1 MGLGRRARAWLIA
14 YVAVAATDLVAELA
28 HWGLVS
34 LVALALAT
42 PILLGFLLT
51 ARPRD
56 RLTTLV
62 AIGLVFSWC
71 GDVFGY
77 AILIKIAFFLIAQL
91 CYAGAFWP
99 YRGRS
104 LLRRRPLIAALYG
117 LVVLAIAVVVAPPAG
132 FLAPAVVIY
141 AATIGTMA
149 VLATGIS
156 RLTAVGAAI
165 FVVSDTIIA
174 VTTFVVPGRIALDS
188 FLIMATYLVA
198 QALIVLGVVRAPSLM
213 AAPPAKEPSVPRR
226 NGP

>member
-1 MGLGRRARAWLIA
+1 MELRRPARAWLIA
-14 YVAVAATDLVAELA
+14 YAVVAVTDLVAELA
-28 HWGLVS
+28 HWNVVS
-34 LVALALAT
+34 LVALALAM
-42 PILLGFLLT
+42 PMLLGFLLT

-99 YRGRS
+99 YRARS
-104 LLRRRPLIAALYG
+104 VLRRRPSLAALYG
-117 LVVLAIAVVVAPPAG
+117 VAVVAIVVVVAPAAG
-132 FLAPAVVIY
+132 VLAPAVTIY
-141 AATIGTMA
+141 GATIGTMA

-156 RLTAVGAAI
+156 RLAAVGAAI

-174 VTTFVVPGRIALDS
+174 VTTFVIPGRLGIDS
-188 FLIMATYLVA
+188 FLIMTTYLVA
-198 QALIVLGVVRAPSLM
+198 QGLIVLGVVRAPAPM
-213 AAPPAKEPSVPRR
+213 AVPPARAPAAQR
-226 NGP
+226 

>member
-1 MGLGRRARAWLIA
+1 MELGRPARAWLIA
-14 YVAVAATDLVAELA
+14 YVVVAVTDLVAELA
-28 HWGLVS
+28 HWSVVS
-34 LVALALAT
+34 LVALALAM
-42 PILLGFLLT
+42 PMLLGFLLT

-71 GDVFGY
+71 GDVFGF

-99 YRGRS
+99 YRARS
-104 LLRRRPLIAALYG
+104 VLRRRPPVAALYG
-117 LVVLAIAVVVAPPAG
+117 LAVLVIIVVVAPPAG
-132 FLAPAVVIY
+132 VLAPAVIIY

-165 FVVSDTIIA
+165 FIVSDTIIA
-174 VTTFVVPGRIALDS
+174 VTTFVVPGRLGIDT
-188 FLIMATYLVA
+188 FLIMTTYLLA
-198 QALIVLGVVRAPSLM
+198 QTLIVLGVVRAPAPM
-213 AAPPAKEPSVPRR
+213 AVPPPKAPAAQR
-226 NGP
+226 

>member
-1 MGLGRRARAWLIA
+1 MERRRAARAWLIA
-14 YVAVAATDLVAELA
+14 YVAVAVTDLVAELA
-28 HWGLVS
+28 HWNVVS
-34 LVALALAT
+34 LVALALAM
-42 PILLGFLLT
+42 PLLLGFLLT

-71 GDVFGY
+71 GDVFGF

-99 YRGRS
+99 YRARS
-104 LLRRRPLIAALYG
+104 LLRRRPPLAALYG
-117 LVVLAIAVVVAPPAG
+117 LAVLAIVVVVAPAAG
-132 FLAPAVVIY
+132 VLAPAVIIY
-141 AATIGTMA
+141 GATIGTMA

-174 VTTFVVPGRIALDS
+174 VTTFVIPGRLGIDN
-188 FLIMATYLVA
+188 FLIMTTYLLA
-198 QALIVLGVVRAPSLM
+198 QVLIVLGVVRAPAPM
-213 AAPPAKEPSVPRR
+213 AVPPAKAPAAQR
-226 NGP
+226 